1 MLETNGHTKP
11 SMNDPS
17 QWDPFNNNCYGTL
30 VDTPYKKVSL
40 PILDVTYEELIA
52 DGEGQSRRMVEFL
65 GLPWDERCLAFHQ
78 TRRSVRTASIVQV
91 RQPIYR
97 SSLARWRRYEKHLG
111 PLAEALKPA
120 ASGADWAEA

>member
-1 MLETNGHTKP
+1 MLEI
-11 SMNDPS
+11 D
-17 QWDPFNNNCYGTL
+17 
-30 VDTPYKKVSL
+30 
-40 PILDVTYEELIA
+40 YESVVGDL
-52 DGEGQSRRMVEFL
+52 EGQARRIIDYC

-111 PLAEALKPA
+111 PLAEALKSA
-120 ASGADWAEA
+120 ASGAGRAEA